1 MFHTHYAV
9 PGRQGRV
16 LVVDDESQVRKP
28 IAVTL
33 QHAGYE
39 VLEAADGE
47 QAIQVLNSGD
57 NRLMVDVILCDIR
70 MPKLDGISAIEY
82 FQSQYPSV
90 PVIVLTGYPDVDLAL
105 SYLRRG
111 LEYLVKPASRERLLA
126 SIRRAV
132 DERVIYV

>member
-16 LVVDDESQVRKP
+16 LLVDDESQVRKP

-33 QHAGYE
+33 QKAGYE
-39 VLEAADGE
+39 VLEAANGE
-47 QAIQVLNSGD
+47 EGIQLLNAAD
-57 NRLMVDVILCDIR
+57 NPLMVDVILCDIR
-70 MPKLDGISAIEY
+70 MPKMDGKSAIEY
-82 FQSQYPSV
+82 FRAHYPNV

-111 LEYLVKPASRERLLA
+111 LEYVIKPASHEQLLA
-126 SIRRAV
+126 SIERAV
-132 DERVIYV
+132 ERHVIRL